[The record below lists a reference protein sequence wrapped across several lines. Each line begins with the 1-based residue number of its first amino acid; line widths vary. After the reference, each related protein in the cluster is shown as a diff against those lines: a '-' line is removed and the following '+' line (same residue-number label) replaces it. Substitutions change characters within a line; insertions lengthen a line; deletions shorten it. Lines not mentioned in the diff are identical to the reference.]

1 MAEMKEFELLND
13 ATNAVVVRHPERNF
27 PGLLIQGDTLK
38 TLLDDI
44 DELREE
50 AFAGDLESVKEISI
64 ILQDK
69 FTELLTHYEKVLT
82 EHGLEH
88 PYVGSVRSSFKG

>member
-44 DELREE
+44 EELREE
-50 AFAGDLESVKEISI
+50 ATAGDLESVKEISD
-64 ILQDK
+64 ILQEK
-69 FTELLTHYEKVLT
+69 FIELLAHYEKVLE
-82 EHGLEH
+82 EHSREL
-88 PYVGSVRSSFKG
+88 PYVGSVRSPSK